1 LESMK
6 RRGVH
11 IAIVIDEYSGVA
23 GLVTMEDVL
32 EEIVGE
38 IVDEYD
44 TADDT
49 GIRQIGP
56 TAVEVEPWVRIDDLD
71 EQFAFDL
78 PDDEDYDTVGGFVY
92 AQLGRIP
99 KRNETVGWKRLRV
112 TVLDADK
119 RRILKLRVDN
129 LGAPMPSPA

>member
-1 LESMK
+1 
-6 RRGVH
+6 
-11 IAIVIDEYSGVA
+11 
-23 GLVTMEDVL
+23 
-32 EEIVGE
+32 VGE

-56 TAVEVEPWVRIDDLD
+56 NAVDVEPWVRIDDLD
-71 EQFAFDL
+71 EQFQFDL

-99 KRNETVGWKRLRV
+99 KRRETVAWKQLRV
-112 TVLDADK
+112 TVLEADK
-119 RRILKLRVDN
+119 RRILKLRVEN
-129 LGAPMPSPA
+129 LGTTAANSLAGSNVTGSSVATNTTTPATTGAERPVS